1 MVKLPFQIPSVVISP
16 KSWAVEARLLRWL
29 TLAWLLV
36 GLVALFSASYPV
48 GHFEYGDGL
57 YYLKRQVVWAIA
69 GWTGFE
75 VIARS
80 PLGRMLQIS
89 PWLLTLILG
98 LILLTLVPGVGTT
111 VNGATRWLALGS
123 ILIQPSELIK
133 PLLVLQGA
141 TLFSQWN
148 RVPWSARLFWLGVF
162 ASVLAGILLQP
173 NLSTTALCGVTLWLV
188 ALAGGLPYTYL
199 GATALGGILL
209 AVTSISLQRYQLE
222 RLLSFLDPWA
232 DPQNSGYQLI
242 QSLMAIGSG
251 GLWGHG
257 LGLSQQKLFYLPI
270 QYTDF
275 IFAVLAEEWG
285 FMGGVLLLAFLGTYT
300 SLCTFVAIKARY
312 QVHQLVVV
320 GGMVFLIG
328 QALLNIGVAT
338 GALPTTGLPFPLVS
352 YGGNSLIAS
361 LLLAGLMVRVARESN
376 EAAVLHWRQRS
387 SGDQEVE
394 TARP

>member
-251 GLWGHG
+251 GLWGPKPATKCINWWS
-257 LGLSQQKLFYLPI
+257 LGAWCS
-270 QYTDF
+270 
-275 IFAVLAEEWG
+275 
-285 FMGGVLLLAFLGTYT
+285 
-300 SLCTFVAIKARY
+300 
-312 QVHQLVVV
+312 
-320 GGMVFLIG
+320 
-328 QALLNIGVAT
+328 
-338 GALPTTGLPFPLVS
+338 
-352 YGGNSLIAS
+352 
-361 LLLAGLMVRVARESN
+361 
-376 EAAVLHWRQRS
+376 
-387 SGDQEVE
+387 
-394 TARP
+394 

>member
-75 VIARS
+75 IIARS

-251 GLWGHG
+251 GLWGPSASIGGRWGHG
-257 LGLSQQKLFYLPI
+257 VPNWS
-270 QYTDF
+270 
-275 IFAVLAEEWG
+275 
-285 FMGGVLLLAFLGTYT
+285 
-300 SLCTFVAIKARY
+300 S
-312 QVHQLVVV
+312 
-320 GGMVFLIG
+320 
-328 QALLNIGVAT
+328 
-338 GALPTTGLPFPLVS
+338 PT
-352 YGGNSLIAS
+352 
-361 LLLAGLMVRVARESN
+361 E
-376 EAAVLHWRQRS
+376 HWRGHGCPTHHRFTLSFGQLWRQFP
-387 SGDQEVE
+387 D
-394 TARP
+394 R